1 MNILHFLLLLTIGLL
16 ASCTTGQEKKVL
28 RNLNSV
34 EPKNSK
40 LSPKK
45 LSSKQLLDAK
55 KHAKDL
61 CNMLSESGDNSVAP
75 LQAMTN
81 EAEPGQGDEEKIVLY
96 ESIRI
101 AIKKGCLR

>member
-1 MNILHFLLLLTIGLL
+1 MNIHHFLLLLTIGLL

-28 RNLNSV
+28 QNLNSV

-55 KHAKDL
+55 NGAEEGIRTPDPLLGKE
-61 CNMLSESGDNSVAP
+61 ML
-75 LQAMTN
+75 
-81 EAEPGQGDEEKIVLY
+81 Y
-96 ESIRI
+96 H
-101 AIKKGCLR
+101 